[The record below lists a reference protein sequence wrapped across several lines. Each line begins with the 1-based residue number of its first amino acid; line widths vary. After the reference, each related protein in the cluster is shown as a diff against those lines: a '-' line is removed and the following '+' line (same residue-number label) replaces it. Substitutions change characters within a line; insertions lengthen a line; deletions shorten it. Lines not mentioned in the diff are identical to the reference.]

1 MKTRSLFAWI
11 ATFAL
16 SALAA
21 GPANAILIAGWDM
34 SQYISPGGLL
44 DTDGQLPFD
53 GTVLPANYSNLASLQ
68 LGPTAAP
75 YGTMYLNGAF
85 GSTEIIPVG
94 DASEAILPTE
104 LSLGGNLNAPVLG
117 GNTLQ
122 FDSLGQLIAR
132 DQVEA
137 NLMKLSL
144 SQAAVDLVFRA
155 NTVTL
160 PGTDWVLSFGGRAN
174 TQNTS
179 VVVEYSPTGAPGS
192 YQQAGPGPVTFTTAD
207 APFSIA
213 LTPAQSG
220 SMFVRFRFDASGQ
233 ANLDNVAINATIV
246 PEPGSAALLAA
257 GLAGLAACR
266 RRWA

>member
-1 MKTRSLFAWI
+1 MKTRTSFAWI

-34 SQYISPGGLL
+34 SQYISGGGIL

-53 GTVLPANYSNLASLQ
+53 GTVLSANYSNLTSLQ
-68 LGPTAAP
+68 LGPSAAP
-75 YGTMYLNGAF
+75 YGTMYMNGAF
-85 GSTEIIPVG
+85 GSTEIVPVG
-94 DASEAILPTE
+94 DASEPILPTE
-104 LSLGGNLNAPVLG
+104 LSLAGNLNAPVLG

-132 DQVEA
+132 NQVEA

-144 SQAAVDLVFRA
+144 GPSALDLVFRA

-160 PGTDWVLSFGGRAN
+160 PGTDWVLSFGGRADSQTTN
-174 TQNTS
+174 
-179 VVVEYSPTGAPGS
+179 VLVEYSLTGDPAS
-192 YQQAGPGPVTFTTAD
+192 YVTAGTGPVAITTAD
-207 APFSIA
+207 APFSIS

-220 SMFVRFRFDASGQ
+220 TMFVRFRFDASGQ

-246 PEPGSAALLAA
+246 PEPGTAALLAA